1 MQKKIL
7 VVDDEPHI
15 VKAIRYYL
23 EDENYEILTAEEGIE
38 AIDLAEQHQ
47 PDLIILD
54 VMMPCM
60 DGFEVCR
67 ELRSRSRTRLIPI
80 IFLTARESVEDKVI
94 GFDLGADDYITKP
107 FNNRELLARI
117 KSRIRRSEEELSSNP
132 ITSLPGGNLVEKEA
146 NQRLQAGRPFSA
158 FFVLLDNFDHY
169 RRAYG
174 LNQSNHLQ
182 KYVTRLLATT
192 LEEEG
197 DEGFFLGQC
206 LEDEFVIFST
216 RLNPSRFCQHVTSTF
231 EQGRQSFLPDTTRAR
246 NEVTYYDFKGN
257 AIHAPLPRLLIACL
271 NTSSRFIASYSALTA
286 WAAQVIMQASSLED
300 NAFVLEE

>member
-7 VVDDEPHI
+7 VVDDEPYI

-54 VMMPCM
+54 VMMPGM

-80 IFLTARESVEDKVI
+80 IFLTARESVEDKVM

-117 KSRIRRSEEELSSNP
+117 KSRIRRSEEELPPTLPPACRGATWWKRRPTSGCRRGDPSPPSSSCWT
-132 ITSLPGGNLVEKEA
+132 I
-146 NQRLQAGRPFSA
+146 
-158 FFVLLDNFDHY
+158 FDHY

-192 LEEEG
+192 LDEEG
-197 DEGFFLGQC
+197 DEGFFSGAM
-206 LEDEFVIFST
+206 
-216 RLNPSRFCQHVTSTF
+216 PG
-231 EQGRQSFLPDTTRAR
+231 GRVRHLFHPP
-246 NEVTYYDFKGN
+246 E
-257 AIHAPLPRLLIACL
+257 PLPLLPARYFHL
-271 NTSSRFIASYSALTA
+271 RTGPAELPAGHHPGPGTK
-286 WAAQVIMQASSLED
+286 
-300 NAFVLEE
+300 